1 MIDWQIMDNTKIF
14 ELLQHFLKNKS
25 VDITVKG
32 NSMFPTFHEG
42 DVITISKHDDYEIGD
57 VVVFRYKNN
66 ELLVHRLLKKTSRYF
81 CKGDNS
87 FRLEDIDLS
96 NIMGKVNA
104 VNGIELNAWPVWKIN
119 LSFIINRIFFKSRYN
134 INKVKETAEYK
145 AYEDLVLKKSRKE
158 NIYSRNMDVSTKD
171 CTLQQSDRLKKLN
184 ENILRIISSG
194 CSYEKILW
202 ELSEIYKVDILDIE
216 NKAGECLVALILSG
230 AINVE

>member
-1 MIDWQIMDNTKIF
+1 
-14 ELLQHFLKNKS
+14 
-25 VDITVKG
+25 
-32 NSMFPTFHEG
+32 
-42 DVITISKHDDYEIGD
+42 
-57 VVVFRYKNN
+57 
-66 ELLVHRLLKKTSRYF
+66 
-81 CKGDNS
+81 
-87 FRLEDIDLS
+87 
-96 NIMGKVNA
+96 MGKVNA

-158 NIYSRNMDVSTKD
+158 NIYSRNMDVSTND

-216 NKAGECLVALILSG
+216 NKAGECLVALILNG